1 MGYNMMLF
9 ASDVQR
15 AAIFAMR
22 RLLDTLKTE
31 RTTEFF
37 DDMVNFQDREAIE
50 HSSLPAAAR
59 RYANAGVV
67 MVPSVSRK

>member
-22 RLLDTLKTE
+22 RLLERLKTE

-37 DDMVNFQDREAIE
+37 DDMVSFQDREAIVKTD
-50 HSSLPAAAR
+50 HYLQLQAR
-59 RYANAGVV
+59 YMQVDA
-67 MVPSVSRK
+67 